1 MLPVRAAYTQWAPH
15 YDAETAVTLLEDQM
29 ISTVAVPASAQRMLD
44 AGCGTGRRLRQ
55 PSTVRGVGIDL
66 TFAML
71 AHAREPLPLAAADV
85 RALPF
90 SSETFDIVYC
100 RLVLG
105 HLPDP
110 QRAYGELARV
120 CMPDGLIIV
129 TDFHADAARAG
140 HRRTFK
146 GADGHSHEVEHYVHA
161 PEEHVLLAESTGL
174 RVERCENAV
183 VGPAIRDR
191 YVAAGMRA
199 QYEAQLGLPLV
210 LMLVCRANPR

>member
-15 YDAETAVTLLEDQM
+15 YDAETAVTRLEDQM
-29 ISTVAVPASAQRMLD
+29 IGTVAIPAGAGRILD

-55 PSTVRGVGIDL
+55 LRGVGIDL

-90 SSETFDIVYC
+90 SSETFDVVYC

-105 HLPDP
+105 HLYEPS
-110 QRAYGELARV
+110 RAYAELARV
-120 CMPDGLIIV
+120 CRPNGWVIV

-146 GADGHSHEVEHYVHA
+146 GADGHSHEVEHYVHT
-161 PEEHVLLAESTGL
+161 PQQHVVAAESAGL
-174 RVERCENAV
+174 RVERCESGV
-183 VGPAIRDR
+183 VGPAIRDM
-191 YVAAGMRA
+191 YVAAGMLL